1 MHISQQVHDPI
12 LWSMIHTPFVYKT
25 TQQKCWVCTV
35 CLMLTDAK
43 EFNNLFWSGIA
54 KTNVYVSKM
63 NEKTWFELCKC
74 IECIDTVNG
83 G

>member
-25 TQQKCWVCTV
+25 TQQKCTV
-35 CLMLTDAK
+35 CLMLTDSK

-54 KTNVYVSKM
+54 KTNVYVSEI
-63 NEKTWFELCKC
+63 NEKT
-74 IECIDTVNG
+74 
-83 G
+83 

>member
-1 MHISQQVHDPI
+1 MEDIFYLYAMSTFLLIFCQMHISQQVHDPI

-25 TQQKCWVCTV
+25 TQQKCTV
-35 CLMLTDAK
+35 CLMLTDTK

-63 NEKTWFELCKC
+63 NEKT
-74 IECIDTVNG
+74 
-83 G
+83 